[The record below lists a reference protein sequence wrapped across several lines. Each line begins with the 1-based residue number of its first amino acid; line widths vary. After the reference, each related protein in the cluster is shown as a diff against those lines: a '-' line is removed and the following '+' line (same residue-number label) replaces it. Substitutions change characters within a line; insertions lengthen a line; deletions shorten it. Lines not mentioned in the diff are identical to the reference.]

1 MISERFLN
9 GIMLVLHKLK
19 NGKKFLLD
27 RLKNVNI
34 LVLDRYLLR
43 QFFPFFLIAISM
55 FVFLLL
61 LIDLFSNIVRYLNNE
76 VPILTILKISF
87 FFIPK
92 SISYA
97 MPISLLF
104 AAAYTLGD
112 LYSRN
117 ELTTVFSTG
126 IPFWRFSLSLVVVGL
141 TASIFMFFFDDIVV
155 IPAQKLKN
163 EFTRRALNQRVF
175 EINTE
180 VVIKARSGRLIYS
193 VDYFDSEKLILNG
206 VSIIEMDENG
216 KFISQIRARSASWN
230 DEYWE
235 FRNASIYQYE
245 GDILRIQPLQRNTS
259 YNEHPDMFRRNAVNI
274 EELPA
279 KQVGLLIDD
288 LRSAGL
294 PYYHAQADYYH
305 RYSFAVTSLIVMV
318 LSISTGGRFR
328 KNILLMSLF
337 TSLSVAVVYYITE
350 MLSMTMAGLNY
361 FHPAIGAWFPIVLF
375 IFIGIVLLRS
385 AKT

>member
-1 MISERFLN
+1 MIPERFFN
-9 GIMLVLHKLK
+9 GIMEIIK
-19 NGKKFLLD
+19 NIKELIFKGW
-27 RLKNVNI
+27 KNANI

-43 QFFPFFLIAISM
+43 QFFPFFFIAISM

-126 IPFWRFSLSLVVVGL
+126 IPFWRFSLSLVIVGL

-155 IPAQKLKN
+155 IPAQKIKSEL
-163 EFTRRALNQRVF
+163 TRRALHQRIF

-180 VVIKARSGRLIYS
+180 VVIKARNGRLIYS
-193 VDYFDSEKLILNG
+193 VDFFDSETLVLNG
-206 VSIIEMDENG
+206 ISIIEMDENG
-216 KFISQIRARSASWN
+216 KFISQVRARSASWN
-230 DEYWE
+230 DGYWE

-245 GDILRIQPLQRNTS
+245 GDILRIRPLQFNTS
-259 YNEHPDMFRRNAVNI
+259 YTEHPDMFRRNSVNVD
-274 EELPA
+274 ELPA
-279 KQVGLLIDD
+279 REVGYLIDD

-294 PYYHAQADYYH
+294 PYQHVQANYYH

-318 LSISTGGRFR
+318 LSISMGGRFR

-361 FHPAIGAWFPIVLF
+361 FHPAIGAWFPVVLF
-375 IFIGIVLLRS
+375 IFIGIFLLRS